1 MAPASLSW
9 LRTWVSRLLK
19 PLVPPSEPEVPA
31 NDGAPDGEEEVV
43 TDPDTTENPA
53 TADPVETVNDPDP
66 EVTPG
71 GGEPETVEDPV
82 TEPTG

>member
-1 MAPASLSW
+1 M
-9 LRTWVSRLLK
+9 
-19 PLVPPSEPEVPA
+19 
-31 NDGAPDGEEEVV
+31 